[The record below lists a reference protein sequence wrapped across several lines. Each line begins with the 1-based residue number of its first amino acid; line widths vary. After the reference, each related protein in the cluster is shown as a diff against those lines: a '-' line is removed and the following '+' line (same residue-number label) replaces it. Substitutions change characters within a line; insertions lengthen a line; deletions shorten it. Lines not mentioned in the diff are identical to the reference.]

1 MPEVAFPIVA
11 KPFGGATIARIVDDY
26 IEEVAVGTPW
36 WVLVLAFGLGMP
48 VLLAVVSLMFR
59 IGYQPGVYSIALMAG
74 ALFGVA
80 LRLIARERERYRALT
95 FQSAGDLKALRAL
108 RWPDFEIA
116 VGELVRRQGYLVKE
130 RGGFQADGG
139 VDLIA
144 EGQKGRRIAV
154 QCKQWKSW
162 RVREAQVRELYGTVK
177 GGGFSAGWLVTCG
190 VFTDSARS
198 WAVGKELRLIDG
210 RELESVVKEGAS
222 LDPTLIKADGP
233 PPADP
238 EGLECPNCGAELRRR
253 TNTKDRSEFWGCTN
267 QTCGWTFNDAPHV
280 TGEVLCDRGHQM
292 VERTTKRGV
301 LFWGC
306 SHYPTC
312 LRKRLFV
319 RKPEPARD
327 S

>member
-1 MPEVAFPIVA
+1 VPQ
-11 KPFGGATIARIVDDY
+11 PFGRATIARIVDDY

-36 WVLVLAFGLGMP
+36 WVLVLAFGLGLP
-48 VLLAVVSLMFR
+48 ILLAAVSLIFR
-59 IGYQPGVYSIALMAG
+59 LGYQLGVYSIALFAG
-74 ALFGVA
+74 ALLGVA
-80 LRLIARERERYRALT
+80 LRLIARERERYRSRT
-95 FQSAGDLKALRAL
+95 FDGAGDLQALRAL

-130 RGGFQADGG
+130 RGGFRADGG

-144 EGQKGRRIAV
+144 EGRKGRIAI
-154 QCKQWKSW
+154 QCKQWKAW

-198 WAVGKELRLIDG
+198 WAEGKELRLIDG
-210 RELESVVKEGAS
+210 RELERVVTGGAS
-222 LDPTLIKADGP
+222 LSQTIIKTESRTAV
-233 PPADP
+233 DP
-238 EGLECPNCGAELRRR
+238 EGSKCPNCGAELHRL

-267 QTCGWTFNDAPHV
+267 KACGWTFNDVPSTA
-280 TGEVLCDRGHQM
+280 GEVLCDRGHQM
-292 VERTTKRGV
+292 VERTTKRGFV
-301 LFWGC
+301 FWGC